1 MATTEKKFRQSKMSE
16 LGTITPHEL
25 MPEYH
30 FRSISFEDGS
40 AGLFFGAKNGGEDE
54 PVLVILDYLFEH
66 GETVSYSARPNAQ
79 GTGTILFIDLDR
91 AKVPAQLIKYKAA
104 EEAKKTATA
113 AAIPPPAATPPPASK
128 PVEQPAKKTP
138 PAGGITPPPSSE
150 IPGEKIKPATEPPFK
165 EQPPMP
171 TTPPPTGVKGDGAKQ
186 EDDPYKGYGSRDGY
200 FRAKDG
206 YFERMEQK
214 KELRDLKNDKEFT
227 FRYFLTLANDTVLQ
241 TGKNLQPS
249 AAMET
254 AWTLAETLYNRFQA
268 LKYDENGQIIT
279 VRPEKSGEPA

>member
-1 MATTEKKFRQSKMSE
+1 MAEEKKFRQSKMSE
-16 LGTITPHEL
+16 LGAITPHEL

-30 FRSISFEDGS
+30 FRSISFDDGS
-40 AGLFFGAKNGGEDE
+40 AGLFYGSKNGGADE
-54 PVLVILDYLFEH
+54 PILVILDYLLEH
-66 GETVSYSARPNAQ
+66 GETVGYSAKPNAQ
-79 GTGTILFIDLDR
+79 KTGTLLFLDLDR
-91 AKVPAQLIKYKAA
+91 AKIPAQLIKYKAA

-113 AAIPPPAATPPPASK
+113 AAIPPPAAKVEPPASK
-128 PVEQPAKKTP
+128 VAP
-138 PAGGITPPPSSE
+138 PAAKVEPPKSE
-150 IPGEKIKPATEPPFK
+150 TPGEKIKPPTEPPFK

-171 TTPPPTGVKGDGAKQ
+171 TTPPPVGFSGSGPRT
-186 EDDPYKGYGSRDGY
+186 EDDPYKGYGSRDAY

-206 YFERMEQK
+206 YFERMEHK

-227 FRYFLTLANDTVLQ
+227 FRYFLSLANDTVLQ

-268 LKYDENGQIIT
+268 LKYNENGQI
-279 VRPEKSGEPA
+279 VNVGPEEGGEPA